1 MLVIVLENAPRRLHG
16 YLTRLLVEV
25 RAGVY
30 VGDFSVKVRERL
42 WEVVSE
48 EIGEGNAVL
57 VWSTND
63 DAGFAFDTCGVNRR
77 VPVDLDGLRLVQ
89 FLREK
94 PETIIRDSVDSP
106 PGSAG
111 VGPPRD

>member
-30 VGDFSVKVRERL
+30 VGDFSIKVRERL
-42 WEVVSE
+42 WEVITSQVAP
-48 EIGEGNAVL
+48 GNAVM

-63 DAGFAFDTCGVNRR
+63 DAGFAFDTCGHNRR
-77 VPVDLDGLRLVQ
+77 IPVDLDGLRLVQ
-89 FLREK
+89 FL
-94 PETIIRDSVDSP
+94 PEQEP
-106 PGSAG
+106 
-111 VGPPRD
+111 VGGPIQDTQRKKLD

>member
-30 VGDFSVKVRERL
+30 VGDYSIKVRERL
-42 WEVVSE
+42 WKVIESEVRP
-48 EIGEGNAVL
+48 GNAVM

-63 DAGFAFDTCGVNRR
+63 DAGFAFDTCGTNRR
-77 VPVDLDGLRLVQ
+77 IPIDFDGLRLVQ
-89 FLREK
+89 FL
-94 PETIIRDSVDSP
+94 PESDNQGGLSPATSTAQVD
-106 PGSAG
+106 
-111 VGPPRD
+111 

>member
-30 VGDFSVKVRERL
+30 VGDFSIKVRERL
-42 WEVVSE
+42 WKVIESQVRP
-48 EIGEGNAVL
+48 GNAVM

-63 DAGFAFDTCGVNRR
+63 DAGFAFDTCGTNRR
-77 VPVDLDGLRLVQ
+77 IPVDLDGLRLVQ
-89 FLREK
+89 FL
-94 PETIIRDSVDSP
+94 PEADSKGGQTPDP
-106 PGSAG
+106 SATQA
-111 VGPPRD
+111 D

>member
-30 VGDFSVKVRERL
+30 VGDFSIKVCERL
-42 WEVVSE
+42 WKVITSE
-48 EIGEGNAVL
+48 IFPGNAVI

-63 DAGFAFDTCGVNRR
+63 DAGFAFDTCGSNRR
-77 VPVDLDGLRLVQ
+77 IPIDLDGLRLVQ
-89 FLREK
+89 FL
-94 PETIIRDSVDSP
+94 PEQEQ
-106 PGSAG
+106 PGGKQEDAKHTKA
-111 VGPPRD
+111 D

>member
-30 VGDFSVKVRERL
+30 VGDFSIKVRERL
-42 WEVVSE
+42 WKVIGSEVQP
-48 EIGEGNAVL
+48 GNAVM

-63 DAGFAFDTCGVNRR
+63 DAGFAFDTCGTNRR
-77 VPVDLDGLRLVQ
+77 IPVDLDGLRLVQ
-89 FLREK
+89 FL
-94 PETIIRDSVDSP
+94 PEHDAKGGQPPEPNTAQVD
-106 PGSAG
+106 
-111 VGPPRD
+111 